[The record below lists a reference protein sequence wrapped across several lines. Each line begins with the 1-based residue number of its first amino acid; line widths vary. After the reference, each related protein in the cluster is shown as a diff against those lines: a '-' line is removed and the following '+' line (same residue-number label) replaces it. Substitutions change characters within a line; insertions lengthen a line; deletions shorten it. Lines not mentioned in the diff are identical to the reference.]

1 MTKNEAVIIG
11 RQVKD
16 MYGTLVG
23 KVLGTLTDIDGSVQ
37 TVGVDCGSEGLKQI
51 QYEQLVLQ
59 EDVVI
64 YIPKWRLQ
72 AQKFLR
78 EKGLTKRR
86 IDALED
92 IVSENGEMKDDAEII
107 HNKYKSKLASLDQ
120 IESKIKTEL
129 LVRSGEIE
137 DQEKVVKEI
146 LFDAKVQIKSEEIT
160 ESTFETIQM
169 HANNILERFSHEK
182 AEINKVQ
189 KRIDDLSLEH
199 SEVIENP
206 KQYIQQSAMTYLDSP
221 TGTQPQTFD
230 QPISTSPESTLPEPE
245 STLPEPESTLPEPES
260 TLPEPES
267 TLPEP
272 PVECADSHTP
282 VPTANSNDPDV
293 SSQPDDPDWLSR
305 MKSEEQA

>member
-23 KVLGTLTDIDGSVQ
+23 KVLGTITDIDGSVQ

-78 EKGLTKRR
+78 EKGLTIRR

-92 IVSENGEMKDDAEII
+92 IVSENGEMKDDAEVI
-107 HNKYKSKLASLDQ
+107 HNKYKSKLVSLDQ

-160 ESTFETIQM
+160 ESTFGIIQM

-182 AEINKVQ
+182 AEIGKVQ
-189 KRIDDLSLEH
+189 NRIDDLSLEH
-199 SEVIENP
+199 SESIENP
-206 KQYIQQSAMTYLDSP
+206 KQYIQQSAMTYLDSS
-221 TGTQPQTFD
+221 TGIQSQTFD
-230 QPISTSPESTLPEPE
+230 QPM
-245 STLPEPESTLPEPES
+245 S

-282 VPTANSNDPDV
+282 IPTANSNDSDV
-293 SSQPDDPDWLSR
+293 SSQPDESDWLSR
-305 MKSEEQA
+305 MESE

>member
-23 KVLGTLTDIDGSVQ
+23 KVLGTITDIDGSIQ

-51 QYEQLVLQ
+51 QYEQLVLR
-59 EDVVI
+59 EDIVI

-78 EKGLTKRR
+78 EKGLTLRR
-86 IDALED
+86 INALAD
-92 IVSENGEMKDDAEII
+92 IVSENSEMKDDTEVI
-107 HNKYKSKLASLDQ
+107 HNKYKSKLATLDQ
-120 IESKIKTEL
+120 IESKIKSEF
-129 LVRSGEIE
+129 LVRLGEIE
-137 DQEKVVKEI
+137 DQEKMVKEI

-160 ESTFETIQM
+160 EPTFTTIQM

-206 KQYIQQSAMTYLDSP
+206 KQYIQQSAMTYLDSS
-221 TGTQPQTFD
+221 TGIQSQTFD
-230 QPISTSPESTLPEPE
+230 QPM
-245 STLPEPESTLPEPES
+245 S

-282 VPTANSNDPDV
+282 VATTNSNDSDV
-293 SSQPDDPDWLSR
+293 SSQPDESDWLSR
-305 MKSEEQA
+305 MESE

>member
-1 MTKNEAVIIG
+1 MTKNEADIIG

-78 EKGLTKRR
+78 EKGLTIRR
-86 IDALED
+86 INALED
-92 IVSENGEMKDDAEII
+92 IVSENGEMKDDAEVI

-160 ESTFETIQM
+160 ESTFGTIQM

-182 AEINKVQ
+182 AEIEKVQ

-199 SEVIENP
+199 SEAIENP

-230 QPISTSPESTLPEPE
+230 QPIST
-245 STLPEPESTLPEPES
+245 LPEPES

-282 VPTANSNDPDV
+282 VSTANSNDSDV
-293 SSQPDDPDWLSR
+293 SSQSDESDWLSR
-305 MKSEEQA
+305 MESE

>member
-78 EKGLTKRR
+78 EKGLTIRR
-86 IDALED
+86 INALED
-92 IVSENGEMKDDAEII
+92 IVSENGEMKDDAEVI

-160 ESTFETIQM
+160 ESTFGTIQM

-182 AEINKVQ
+182 AEIEKVQ

-199 SEVIENP
+199 SEAIENP

-221 TGTQPQTFD
+221 TGTQSQTSD
-230 QPISTSPESTLPEPE
+230 QPM

-282 VPTANSNDPDV
+282 VPTANSNDPD
-293 SSQPDDPDWLSR
+293 WLSR

>member
-78 EKGLTKRR
+78 EKGLTIRR
-86 IDALED
+86 INALED

-129 LVRSGEIE
+129 LVRCGEIE

-160 ESTFETIQM
+160 ESTFGTIQM

-182 AEINKVQ
+182 AEIDKVQ
-189 KRIDDLSLEH
+189 NRIDDLSLEH
-199 SEVIENP
+199 SEAIENP

-221 TGTQPQTFD
+221 TGTQSQTFD
-230 QPISTSPESTLPEPE
+230 QPMSTS
-245 STLPEPESTLPEPES
+245 PEPES

-282 VPTANSNDPDV
+282 IPTANSNDSDV
-293 SSQPDDPDWLSR
+293 SSQHDESDWLSR
-305 MKSEEQA
+305 MESE

>member
-59 EDVVI
+59 EDIVI

-78 EKGLTKRR
+78 EKGLTLRR
-86 IDALED
+86 INALAD
-92 IVSENGEMKDDAEII
+92 IVSENGEMKDDTDVI
-107 HNKYKSKLASLDQ
+107 HNKYKSKLATLDQ
-120 IESKIKTEL
+120 IESKIKSEF
-129 LVRSGEIE
+129 LVRLGEIE
-137 DQEKVVKEI
+137 DQVKMVKEI

-160 ESTFETIQM
+160 EPTFTTIQM

-182 AEINKVQ
+182 AEIDKVQ
-189 KRIDDLSLEH
+189 NRIDDLSLEYNE
-199 SEVIENP
+199 SIENP
-206 KQYIQQSAMTYLDSP
+206 KQYIQQSAMTYLDSS
-221 TGTQPQTFD
+221 TGIQSQTFN
-230 QPISTSPESTLPEPE
+230 QPM

-282 VPTANSNDPDV
+282 ASTTNSNNSDV
-293 SSQPDDPDWLSR
+293 SSQPDESDWLSR
-305 MKSEEQA
+305 MESE

>member
-59 EDVVI
+59 EDIVI

-72 AQKFLR
+72 AQKFMR
-78 EKGLTKRR
+78 EKGLTLRR
-86 IDALED
+86 INALAD
-92 IVSENGEMKDDAEII
+92 IVSENGEMKDDTEVI
-107 HNKYKSKLASLDQ
+107 HNKYKSKLATLDQ
-120 IESKIKTEL
+120 IESKIKSEF
-129 LVRSGEIE
+129 LVRLGEIE
-137 DQEKVVKEI
+137 DQVKMVKEI
-146 LFDAKVQIKSEEIT
+146 LFDAKVQIKSEEIA
-160 ESTFETIQM
+160 ESTFTTIQM

-182 AEINKVQ
+182 AEIDKVQ
-189 KRIDDLSLEH
+189 NRIDDLSLEYNE
-199 SEVIENP
+199 SIENP
-206 KQYIQQSAMTYLDSP
+206 KQYIQQSAMTYLDSS
-221 TGTQPQTFD
+221 TGIQSQTFN
-230 QPISTSPESTLPEPE
+230 QPM
-245 STLPEPESTLPEPES
+245 STLPEPES

-272 PVECADSHTP
+272 PVEYTDSHTP
-282 VPTANSNDPDV
+282 VSTTNSNDSDV
-293 SSQPDDPDWLSR
+293 SSQSDESDWLSR
-305 MKSEEQA
+305 MESE

>member
-1 MTKNEAVIIG
+1 MTKNEPDIVG
-11 RQVKD
+11 REVKD

-23 KVLGTLTDIDGSVQ
+23 KVLGTLTDIDGSIQ

-64 YIPKWRLQ
+64 CIPKWRLQ
-72 AQKFLR
+72 AQKFMR
-78 EKGLTKRR
+78 EKGLTLRR
-86 IDALED
+86 INALSD
-92 IVSENGEMKDDAEII
+92 IVSENGEMKDDADVIQ
-107 HNKYKSKLASLDQ
+107 NKYKSKLATLDQ
-120 IESKIKTEL
+120 IESKIKSEF
-129 LVRSGEIE
+129 LVRLGEIE
-137 DQEKVVKEI
+137 DQEKMVKEI

-160 ESTFETIQM
+160 EPTFTTIQM
-169 HANNILERFSHEK
+169 HVNNILERFSHEK
-182 AEINKVQ
+182 AEIDKIQN
-189 KRIDDLSLEH
+189 RIDDLSLEH
-199 SEVIENP
+199 SEAIENP

-221 TGTQPQTFD
+221 TGVQSQTFD
-230 QPISTSPESTLPEPE
+230 QPM

-293 SSQPDDPDWLSR
+293 SSQPDESGWLSR
-305 MKSEEQA
+305 MESEEQA

>member
-78 EKGLTKRR
+78 EKGLTIRR
-86 IDALED
+86 INALED

-160 ESTFETIQM
+160 ESTFGTIQT

-182 AEINKVQ
+182 AEIDKVQ
-189 KRIDDLSLEH
+189 NRIDDLSLEH
-199 SEVIENP
+199 SEAIENP

-221 TGTQPQTFD
+221 TGIQSQTFD
-230 QPISTSPESTLPEPE
+230 QSMSTS
-245 STLPEPESTLPEPES
+245 PEPES

-293 SSQPDDPDWLSR
+293 SSQPDESDWLSR
-305 MKSEEQA
+305 MESEEQA

>member
-1 MTKNEAVIIG
+1 MPKNEPVIIG

-23 KVLGTLTDIDGSVQ
+23 KVLGTLTDIDGSIQ

-59 EDVVI
+59 EDIVI

-72 AQKFLR
+72 AQKFMR
-78 EKGLTKRR
+78 EKGLTLRR
-86 IDALED
+86 INALAD
-92 IVSENGEMKDDAEII
+92 IVSENGEMKDDTEVI
-107 HNKYKSKLASLDQ
+107 HNKYKSKLATLDQ
-120 IESKIKTEL
+120 IESKIKSEF
-129 LVRSGEIE
+129 LVRLGEIE
-137 DQEKVVKEI
+137 DQVKMVKEI

-160 ESTFETIQM
+160 EPTFTTIQM

-182 AEINKVQ
+182 AEIDKVQ
-189 KRIDDLSLEH
+189 NRIDDLSLEYNE
-199 SEVIENP
+199 SIENP
-206 KQYIQQSAMTYLDSP
+206 KQYIQQSAMTYLDSS
-221 TGTQPQTFD
+221 TGIQSQTFN
-230 QPISTSPESTLPEPE
+230 QPM
-245 STLPEPESTLPEPES
+245 STLPEPES

-282 VPTANSNDPDV
+282 VPTTNSNDSDV
-293 SSQPDDPDWLSR
+293 SSQSDESDWLSR
-305 MKSEEQA
+305 MESE

>member
-78 EKGLTKRR
+78 EKGLTIRR
-86 IDALED
+86 INALED

-230 QPISTSPESTLPEPE
+230 QPIST
-245 STLPEPESTLPEPES
+245 
-260 TLPEPES
+260 LPEPES

>member
-1 MTKNEAVIIG
+1 MPKNEPVIIG

-23 KVLGTLTDIDGSVQ
+23 KVLGTLTDIDGSIQ

-59 EDVVI
+59 EDIVI

-78 EKGLTKRR
+78 EKGLTIRR
-86 IDALED
+86 INALED
-92 IVSENGEMKDDAEII
+92 IVSENGEMRDDADVIQ
-107 HNKYKSKLASLDQ
+107 NKYKSKLVTLDQ
-120 IESKIKTEL
+120 IESKIKSEF
-129 LVRSGEIE
+129 LVRLGEIE

-146 LFDAKVQIKSEEIT
+146 LFDAKVQIKSEEIS
-160 ESTFETIQM
+160 ESTFGTIQM

-182 AEINKVQ
+182 AEISKVQ
-189 KRIDDLSLEH
+189 NRIDDLSLEH
-199 SEVIENP
+199 SESIENP

-221 TGTQPQTFD
+221 TGTQSQTFD
-230 QPISTSPESTLPEPE
+230 QPMSTS
-245 STLPEPESTLPEPES
+245 PEPESTLPEPES

-272 PVECADSHTP
+272 PAERANSHTP
-282 VPTANSNDPDV
+282 VPTTNSNDPDV
-293 SSQPDDPDWLSR
+293 SSQPDESDWLSR
-305 MKSEEQA
+305 MKSEEESEEQA

>member
-59 EDVVI
+59 EDIVI

-72 AQKFLR
+72 AHKFMR
-78 EKGLTKRR
+78 EKGLTLRR
-86 IDALED
+86 INALAD
-92 IVSENGEMKDDAEII
+92 IVSENSEMKDDTEVI
-107 HNKYKSKLASLDQ
+107 HNKYKSKLATLDQ
-120 IESKIKTEL
+120 IESKIKSEL
-129 LVRSGEIE
+129 LVRLGEIE
-137 DQEKVVKEI
+137 DQEKMVKEI

-160 ESTFETIQM
+160 EPTFTTIQM

-182 AEINKVQ
+182 AEIDKVQ
-189 KRIDDLSLEH
+189 NRIDDLSLEH
-199 SEVIENP
+199 SESIENP
-206 KQYIQQSAMTYLDSP
+206 KQYIQQSAMTYLDSS
-221 TGTQPQTFD
+221 TGNQSQTFE
-230 QPISTSPESTLPEPE
+230 Q
-245 STLPEPESTLPEPES
+245 PESTLPEPES

-282 VPTANSNDPDV
+282 VSTANSNDSDV
-293 SSQPDDPDWLSR
+293 SSQSDESDWLSR
-305 MKSEEQA
+305 MESEEQS

>member
-230 QPISTSPESTLPEPE
+230 QPISTSPE
-245 STLPEPESTLPEPES
+245 PESTLPEPES

>member
-59 EDVVI
+59 EDIVI

-78 EKGLTKRR
+78 EKGLTLRR
-86 IDALED
+86 INALAD
-92 IVSENGEMKDDAEII
+92 IVSENSEMKDDTEVI
-107 HNKYKSKLASLDQ
+107 HNKYKSKLATLDQ
-120 IESKIKTEL
+120 IESKIKSEF
-129 LVRSGEIE
+129 LVRLGEIE
-137 DQEKVVKEI
+137 DQEKMVKEI

-160 ESTFETIQM
+160 ESTFTTIQM

-182 AEINKVQ
+182 AEIDKVQ
-189 KRIDDLSLEH
+189 NRIDDLSLEH
-199 SEVIENP
+199 SESIENP
-206 KQYIQQSAMTYLDSP
+206 KQYIQQSAMTYLDSS
-221 TGTQPQTFD
+221 TGIQSQTSD
-230 QPISTSPESTLPEPE
+230 QPTSTLPVPESTLPV
-245 STLPEPESTLPEPES
+245 
-260 TLPEPES
+260 PES

-272 PVECADSHTP
+272 PVEYADSHTP
-282 VPTANSNDPDV
+282 VPTANSNDIDV
-293 SSQPDDPDWLSR
+293 SSQPDESDWLSR
-305 MKSEEQA
+305 MESE

>member
-11 RQVKD
+11 KQVKD

-23 KVLGTLTDIDGSVQ
+23 KVLGTITDIDGSIQ

-59 EDVVI
+59 EDIVI

-78 EKGLTKRR
+78 EKGLTLRR
-86 IDALED
+86 INALAD
-92 IVSENGEMKDDAEII
+92 IVSENSEMKDDTEVI
-107 HNKYKSKLASLDQ
+107 HNKYKSKLATLDQ
-120 IESKIKTEL
+120 IESKIKSEF
-129 LVRSGEIE
+129 LVRLGEIE
-137 DQEKVVKEI
+137 DQEKMVKEI

-160 ESTFETIQM
+160 ESTFTTIQM

-182 AEINKVQ
+182 AEIDKVQ
-189 KRIDDLSLEH
+189 NRIDDLSLEH
-199 SEVIENP
+199 SESIENP
-206 KQYIQQSAMTYLDSP
+206 KQYIQQSAMTYLDSS
-221 TGTQPQTFD
+221 TGTKSQTFD
-230 QPISTSPESTLPEPE
+230 QPM
-245 STLPEPESTLPEPES
+245 STLPEPES

-282 VPTANSNDPDV
+282 IPTANSNDSDV
-293 SSQPDDPDWLSR
+293 SSRPDESDWLSR
-305 MKSEEQA
+305 MESE

>member
-1 MTKNEAVIIG
+1 MTKNEADIIG

-78 EKGLTKRR
+78 EKGLTIRR
-86 IDALED
+86 INALED

-160 ESTFETIQM
+160 ESTFGTIQT

-182 AEINKVQ
+182 AEIDKVQ
-189 KRIDDLSLEH
+189 NRIDDLSLEH
-199 SEVIENP
+199 SEAIENP
-206 KQYIQQSAMTYLDSP
+206 KQYIQQSAMTYLDSS
-221 TGTQPQTFD
+221 TGIQSQTFD
-230 QPISTSPESTLPEPE
+230 QPM
-245 STLPEPESTLPEPES
+245 STLPEPES

-282 VPTANSNDPDV
+282 VPTANSNDSDV
-293 SSQPDDPDWLSR
+293 SSQPDESDWLSR
-305 MKSEEQA
+305 MESE

>member
-23 KVLGTLTDIDGSVQ
+23 KVLGTITDIDGSIQ

-59 EDVVI
+59 EDIVI

-78 EKGLTKRR
+78 EKGLTLRR
-86 IDALED
+86 INALAD
-92 IVSENGEMKDDAEII
+92 IVSENSEMKDDTEVI
-107 HNKYKSKLASLDQ
+107 HNKYKSNLATLDQ
-120 IESKIKTEL
+120 IESKIKSEF
-129 LVRSGEIE
+129 LVRLGEIE
-137 DQEKVVKEI
+137 DQEKMVKEI

-160 ESTFETIQM
+160 ESTFTTIQM

-182 AEINKVQ
+182 AEIDKVQ
-189 KRIDDLSLEH
+189 NRIDDLSLEH
-199 SEVIENP
+199 SESIENP
-206 KQYIQQSAMTYLDSP
+206 KQYIQQSAMTYLDSS
-221 TGTQPQTFD
+221 TGIQSQTFD
-230 QPISTSPESTLPEPE
+230 QPM
-245 STLPEPESTLPEPES
+245 STLPEPES

-282 VPTANSNDPDV
+282 VPTANSNDSDV
-293 SSQPDDPDWLSR
+293 SSQPDESDWLSR
-305 MKSEEQA
+305 MESE